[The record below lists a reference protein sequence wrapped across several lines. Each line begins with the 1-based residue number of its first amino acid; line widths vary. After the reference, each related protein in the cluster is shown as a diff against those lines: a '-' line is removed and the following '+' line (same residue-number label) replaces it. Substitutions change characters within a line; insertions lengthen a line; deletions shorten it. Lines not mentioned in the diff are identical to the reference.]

1 MSDFPEAAFRFF
13 AALPRQGPGSEAD
26 TRAVLSRLPP
36 LPADPSVIDV
46 GCGTGA
52 SARVLAADLGAR
64 VRAFDLAP
72 ILLAVLVEKAREA
85 GLAERI
91 EAIEADMAALPV
103 EPGTIDLLWA
113 ESSIYNLG
121 LGEGLRLW
129 RPLLAD
135 NGIAVVSDA
144 VWRVPDPPAPA
155 RDLWQTAYPPMSD
168 AAAAIAAA
176 EGAGYDV
183 LFTHW
188 LSHEGWAAYFEPM
201 ERALAA
207 GDHGLSDD
215 FVAGLEQEIA
225 VWRNHGDAFGY
236 LFLALRVAKR

>member
-1 MSDFPEAAFRFF
+1 MSEFPEAAFRFF
-13 AALPRQGPGSEAD
+13 AGLPRQGPGSEAD
-26 TRAVLSRLPP
+26 TRTVLARLPD

-52 SARVLAADLGAR
+52 SARVLAGELGAR
-64 VRAFDLAP
+64 VRAFDFAP
-72 ILLAVLVEKAREA
+72 LFLAVLVETAREA

-103 EPGTIDLLWA
+103 EPGTVDLLWA

-129 RPLLAD
+129 RRLLAD
-135 NGIAVVSDA
+135 HGIAVVSDA
-144 VWRVPDPPAPA
+144 AWRVPDPPAEA
-155 RDLWQTAYPPMSD
+155 RDLWQTACPTMGD

-188 LSHEGWAAYFEPM
+188 LSQEGWAAYFEPM

-215 FVAGLEQEIA
+215 FVAGLAQEIA

-236 LFLALRVAKR
+236 LFLALRKA